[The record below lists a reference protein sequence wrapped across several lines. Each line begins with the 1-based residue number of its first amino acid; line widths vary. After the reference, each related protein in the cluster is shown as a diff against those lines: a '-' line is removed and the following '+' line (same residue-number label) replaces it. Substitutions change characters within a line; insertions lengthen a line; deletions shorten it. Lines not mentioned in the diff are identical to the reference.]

1 MRTSE
6 EIKKLILDV
15 ASRDERIRAVLLNG
29 SRANIQISPDKYQDF
44 DITYIVD
51 DAESFLLDHRWTNV
65 FGNKI
70 IWQIPHEMGI
80 AKDDYTRR
88 SSFSILMLFD
98 DGNRIDVTLLS
109 LNKMKLSFKPDSLT
123 IVWLDKDDLF
133 TNISVANDS
142 DYLITKPGQKEFL
155 DTCNEF
161 WWVCTYVAK
170 GLWRN
175 EILYAKEM
183 VEIVVRPMFMNVIA
197 WQIGIDTN
205 FSVSIG
211 KSGKLIKNYL
221 QPELYDSIL
230 KTYSDHIL
238 ENNWKAL
245 FLMTDIFGQLAQ
257 AVAKKLEFNYILT
270 EEENVKTYLKNVY
283 DDR

>member
-98 DGNRIDVTLLS
+98 D
-109 LNKMKLSFKPDSLT
+109 
-123 IVWLDKDDLF
+123 
-133 TNISVANDS
+133 
-142 DYLITKPGQKEFL
+142 
-155 DTCNEF
+155 
-161 WWVCTYVAK
+161 
-170 GLWRN
+170 
-175 EILYAKEM
+175 
-183 VEIVVRPMFMNVIA
+183 
-197 WQIGIDTN
+197 
-205 FSVSIG
+205 
-211 KSGKLIKNYL
+211 
-221 QPELYDSIL
+221 
-230 KTYSDHIL
+230 
-238 ENNWKAL
+238 
-245 FLMTDIFGQLAQ
+245 
-257 AVAKKLEFNYILT
+257 
-270 EEENVKTYLKNVY
+270 
-283 DDR
+283 